1 MRTCTITQAKANTVF
16 IRKCIGQAEQIR
28 DERRVVRDRLRA
40 TWKDHDRG
48 SDDWEQRHDRI
59 EALYDE
65 LSTAFNKTLSRA
77 NSLIADMATMVI
89 VADPESEVILD
100 ELQSACETLRDVA
113 EFNAEILSTSE
124 SATVD
129 ILEAEKNRVTA

>member
-65 LSTAFNKTLSRA
+65 LSSAFNKTLSRA

-89 VADPESEVILD
+89 VADPES
-100 ELQSACETLRDVA
+100 
-113 EFNAEILSTSE
+113 NAEILSTSE
-124 SATVD
+124 SATVE